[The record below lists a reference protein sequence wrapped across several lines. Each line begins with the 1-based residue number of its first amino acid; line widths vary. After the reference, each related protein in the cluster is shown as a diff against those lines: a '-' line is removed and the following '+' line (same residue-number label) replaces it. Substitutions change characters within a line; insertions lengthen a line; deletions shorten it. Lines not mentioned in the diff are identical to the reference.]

1 MWHYGAML
9 ETGAGDTLLIA
20 FQIKRRLNV
29 FLAVDFCKLL
39 KTVTLNSRHVRV
51 KLPLV
56 GHKHRRYTVNS
67 LQD

>member
-1 MWHYGAML
+1 ML

-20 FQIKRRLNV
+20 FQIKRRLIV
-29 FLAVDFCKLL
+29 FLAVDFFKLL
-39 KTVTLNSRHVRV
+39 KTVTHNPRHVRV

-56 GHKHRRYTVNS
+56 GNNHQSYTVNS